1 MNKYFGTDGIRF
13 IYDESC
19 HELLIK
25 VAKAITNFPLKEII
39 IGMDTRESSPIIT
52 KILCSNIN
60 KKISFIGITSTPCI
74 SFLTKKH
81 KALGIMVTASH
92 NPYKYNGLKFFYK
105 GDKFNKIQQ
114 SKLENLID
122 NISIKNS
129 LPLVDIPNINAIYFH
144 EYLSF
149 LKSFIRPSN
158 KIYAFDC
165 GNGSLSTYIKEIV
178 SLINPN
184 CHILN
189 NSPNGK
195 NINLRCGATSPEQL
209 FKYIKKNNIPFG
221 FCFDGDADRIIFMDQ
236 NKIYDGDDI
245 LYLFIHYYKI
255 KNKTVILTPYS
266 NPSLRSLL
274 IKEGYKIIDVSVGDE
289 NIINVLKNKKLTIGG
304 EPSGHIINYELLPT
318 GDGLLNALNLIK
330 IINQNNHTLLKN
342 KYIPS
347 PIKSYSFV
355 SKKLDLLENKIIK
368 DFISSLS
375 QKHPSL
381 YINLRKS
388 GTENVIRIFLSH
400 PNTKHLET
408 LFTSLISILKII
420 DNDINYDYL
429 DNKIIDVSSE
439 INENCSLF
447 GECHIINS
455 QIGKNCIIKS
465 SYIDSSIVGDNCII
479 GPFTNIHHSS
489 SIQNNCY
496 IGNYVEIKNSSIGK
510 NNKVKHLS
518 YIGDTLASN
527 NNNFGCGSITVNYDG
542 KEKHKTIIGNNVFI
556 GCDSQLIAP
565 IVIEDNA
572 FIAAGSVVT
581 SSLKK
586 NDFAISRS
594 RLIIKP
600 DGAKKYQ

>member
-1 MNKYFGTDGIRF
+1 M
-13 IYDESC
+13 
-19 HELLIK
+19 
-25 VAKAITNFPLKEII
+25 
-39 IGMDTRESSPIIT
+39 
-52 KILCSNIN
+52 
-60 KKISFIGITSTPCI
+60 
-74 SFLTKKH
+74 
-81 KALGIMVTASH
+81 
-92 NPYKYNGLKFFYK
+92 
-105 GDKFNKIQQ
+105 
-114 SKLENLID
+114 
-122 NISIKNS
+122 
-129 LPLVDIPNINAIYFH
+129 
-144 EYLSF
+144 
-149 LKSFIRPSN
+149 
-158 KIYAFDC
+158 
-165 GNGSLSTYIKEIV
+165 
-178 SLINPN
+178 
-184 CHILN
+184 
-189 NSPNGK
+189 
-195 NINLRCGATSPEQL
+195 
-209 FKYIKKNNIPFG
+209 
-221 FCFDGDADRIIFMDQ
+221 
-236 NKIYDGDDI
+236 
-245 LYLFIHYYKI
+245 
-255 KNKTVILTPYS
+255 
-266 NPSLRSLL
+266 
-274 IKEGYKIIDVSVGDE
+274 
-289 NIINVLKNKKLTIGG
+289 
-304 EPSGHIINYELLPT
+304 
-318 GDGLLNALNLIK
+318 
-330 IINQNNHTLLKN
+330 
-342 KYIPS
+342 
-347 PIKSYSFV
+347 
-355 SKKLDLLENKIIK
+355 
-368 DFISSLS
+368 S

-408 LFTSLISILKII
+408 LFTSLISVLKII

-455 QIGKNCIIKS
+455 QIGRNCIIKS
-465 SYIDSSIVGDNCII
+465 SYIDSSIIGDNCII